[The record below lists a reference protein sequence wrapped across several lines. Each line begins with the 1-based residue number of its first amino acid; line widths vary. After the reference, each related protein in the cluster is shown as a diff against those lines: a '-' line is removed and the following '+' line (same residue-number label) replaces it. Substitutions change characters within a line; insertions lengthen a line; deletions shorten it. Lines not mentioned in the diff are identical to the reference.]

1 MAISVDKANIVFKDK
16 QGNVGKVQSLS
27 DSDIAKISANITNT
41 NELTTALSDEIS
53 ARANADTILQA
64 SSISLG
70 NRVESLEKKT
80 TAIDTNYVTTNTSQT
95 VDGEKTFTNQW
106 TYFKNNNADLDNYS
120 KYDIDK
126 DQKIW
131 FTDKNGERYAY
142 MGAIQD
148 KNGNRIIEIGTYKQS
163 TSTYSI
169 GFKAFYNS
177 ETGQA
182 WADGVNLLPTGA
194 LVPFASTNI
203 PSGFLLCNGAAVS
216 RTTYKRLFDIIGTT
230 WGSGDGSTTF
240 NIPDLNDRFIEGTGW
255 YGNVGNYIG
264 AGLPNIWGS
273 FGTGDGSPLF
283 WKSQINGAFYGNTRT
298 PVYLGANT
306 SDNPRVSYI
315 DFNANRNNGLYGA
328 NSSVQPNSIHTYILI
343 KT

>member
-70 NRVESLEKKT
+70 NRVTSIE
-80 TAIDTNYVTTNTSQT
+80 DDYVTTDTKQT
-95 VDGEKTFTNQW
+95 IDGEKTFTNQW
-106 TYFKNNNADLDNYS
+106 LYFKNNNADIDNYS
-120 KYDIDK
+120 EYDADK

-131 FTDKNGERYAY
+131 FTDKDGERYAY
-142 MGAIQD
+142 MGAIHD
-148 KNGNRIIEIGTYKQS
+148 KNGNHIIEIGNYKQS
-163 TSTYSI
+163 TNVYSV

-182 WADGVNLLPTGA
+182 WAEGVNLLPTGSIIA
-194 LVPFASTNI
+194 WAVANKI
-203 PSGFLLCNGAAVS
+203 PSGFLYCNGAAVS
-216 RTTYKRLFDIIGTT
+216 RSTYKHLFDTIGTT

-240 NIPDLNDRFIEGTGW
+240 NIPDARDRWIQGSSPGA
-255 YGNVGNYIG
+255 VGAYS
-264 AGLPNIWGS
+264 ASGLPNTGGS
-273 FGTGDGSPLF
+273 LWNIYNAISVGVNGVFFLNWENFAGS
-283 WKSQINGAFYGNTRT
+283 AF
-298 PVYLGANT
+298 A
-306 SDNPRVSYI
+306 DN
-315 DFNANRNNGLYGA
+315 NNSLKM
-328 NSSVQPNSIHTYILI
+328 NQSSVQFRAGNDNSIYGASNKVQPPSITVDFII